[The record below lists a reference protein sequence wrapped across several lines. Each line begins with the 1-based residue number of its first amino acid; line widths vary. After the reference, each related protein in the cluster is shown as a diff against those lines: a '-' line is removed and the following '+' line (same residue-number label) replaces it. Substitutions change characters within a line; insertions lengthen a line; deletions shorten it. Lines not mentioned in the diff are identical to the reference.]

1 MLRIKWHLKD
11 FRNRFISVFVMA
23 NKYKLLWHISKI
35 YVFIFEQFINACF
48 MILVHVVNIFKII
61 IFRYRGQLRQVIPR
75 MWPAFIPSHE
85 GHHLPAKFPARRF
98 TFWWPPDPPSSIVP
112 RSPPFATV
120 SRDEVQPFGRPPV
133 PSTRRISPGPCNPY
147 PSILCLLA
155 VH

>member
-48 MILVHVVNIFKII
+48 MILVGLHVVNIFKII

-85 GHHLPAKFPARRF
+85 GHHLPAKFPARRS
-98 TFWWPPDPPSSIVP
+98 TFG
-112 RSPPFATV
+112 AHQTH
-120 SRDEVQPFGRPPV
+120 QAALYQGRHLLLQFPE
-133 PSTRRISPGPCNPY
+133 TRCN
-147 PSILCLLA
+147 LLVGHQSHPLVGSLQDHA
-155 VH
+155 IPTPASCAC